1 MTRRVALISEHA
13 SPLAVLGGVDSGGQN
28 VYVAQVARHLA
39 AAGDRVDV
47 YTRRDDPGLPLVVE
61 CSPGMRV
68 INVPAGPAEP
78 VAKERLLGYMPA
90 FFRWM
95 QRDWAGRGLRYDV
108 IHANFFMSGQVAAD
122 LKRALGVPYVVTFH
136 ALGKVRRLHQGAA
149 DGFPPER
156 ERIETAVIAEAD
168 RVIAECPQDE
178 DDLIRLYGADPSR
191 ISIVPCGF
199 DPAEFAPR
207 DKAATR
213 HRLGLAPDEP
223 IILQL
228 GRIVP
233 RKGIDT
239 VIEAVGRLQR
249 THGIRSRLLVV
260 GGPDRVVTRASGPE
274 LARLMDLAEREG
286 VTDLVTFVGRRDRT
300 ELADYYAAA
309 DVFVSTPW
317 YEPFGI
323 TPLEAMACATPVV
336 GSDVGGI
343 KYTVRDGETGFLVPP
358 RDPDALAD
366 RLARLLGNGRVR
378 AAFGANGLARV
389 RRAFTWRHV
398 ADALSGVY
406 DEVVAERRLE
416 LATAIAATTATAA
429 RSSRPAASGRAR
441 PGTPQGAGN
450 AR

>member
-1 MTRRVALISEHA
+1 MTRRIALISEHA

-47 YTRRDDPGLPLVVE
+47 YTRRDDPALPLVVE
-61 CSPGMRV
+61 CAPGVRV

-78 VAKERLLGYMPA
+78 VAKERLLEHMPA
-90 FFRWM
+90 FLRWM
-95 QRDWAGRGLRYDV
+95 QRDWAGHGHRYDIV
-108 IHANFFMSGQVAAD
+108 HANFFMSGHVAAE
-122 LKRALGVPYVVTFH
+122 LRRTLGVPFVITFH

-156 ERIETAVIAEAD
+156 EHIETAVIAEAD

-178 DDLIRLYGADPSR
+178 DDLIRLYGADPRR

-207 DKAATR
+207 DKTEIR
-213 HRLGLAPDEP
+213 RRLGLAPDEP
-223 IILQL
+223 IVLQL

-239 VIEAVGRLQR
+239 VIEGVARLDR
-249 THGIRSRLLVV
+249 DHGITARLLVV
-260 GGPDRVVTRASGPE
+260 GGPDRVVTRASAPE
-274 LARLMDLAEREG
+274 LGRLMDLAERED
-286 VTDLVTFVGRRDRT
+286 VADLVTFVGRRDRN

-336 GSDVGGI
+336 GADVGGI

-358 RDPDALAD
+358 RDPAALAD
-366 RLARLLGNGRVR
+366 RLARLLGNRR
-378 AAFGANGLARV
+378 LLAAFGANGLTRV

-398 ADALSGVY
+398 AEALSDVY
-406 DEVVAERRLE
+406 DDVLTENRLE
-416 LATAIAATTATAA
+416 LATAIAAKSAP
-429 RSSRPAASGRAR
+429 SSRSTASAPMGVR
-441 PGTPQGAGN
+441 TPEGAGN
-450 AR
+450 PR

>member
-1 MTRRVALISEHA
+1 MTRRIALISEHA

-39 AAGDRVDV
+39 RAGDRVDV
-47 YTRRDDPGLPLVVE
+47 YTRRDDAALPLVVE
-61 CSPGMRV
+61 CAPGMRV

-78 VAKERLLGYMPA
+78 LAKERLLEHMPA

-95 QRDWAGRGLRYDV
+95 HRDWASHGQRYDIV
-108 IHANFFMSGQVAAD
+108 HANFFMSGQVAVE
-122 LKRALGVPYVVTFH
+122 LRRALGVPFVVTFH

-178 DDLIRLYGADPSR
+178 DDLIRLYGADPR
-191 ISIVPCGF
+191 RVSIVPCGF

-213 HRLGLAPDEP
+213 RRLGLALDEP
-223 IILQL
+223 IVLQL

-239 VIEAVGRLQR
+239 VIEAVAKLDRA
-249 THGIRSRLLVV
+249 HGIRARLLVV
-260 GGPDRVVTRASGPE
+260 GGPDRVVTRASAPE
-274 LARLMDLAEREG
+274 LGRLMDLAEQER
-286 VTDLVTFVGRRDRT
+286 VADLVTFVGRRDRN

-323 TPLEAMACATPVV
+323 TPLEAMACATPVI
-336 GSDVGGI
+336 GADVGGI
-343 KYTVRDGETGFLVPP
+343 KYSVRDGETGFLVPP
-358 RDPDALAD
+358 RDPAALAD
-366 RLARLLGNGRVR
+366 RLARLLGNRR
-378 AAFGANGLARV
+378 LLAAFGANGLARV
-389 RRAFTWRHV
+389 RREFTWRHV
-398 ADALSGVY
+398 ADALSDVY
-406 DEVVAERRLE
+406 DDVLTENRLE
-416 LATAIAATTATAA
+416 LATALAAKTPP
-429 RSSRPAASGRAR
+429 SSRSTTSVRADR
-441 PGTPQGAGN
+441 RTPEGAGT

>member
-1 MTRRVALISEHA
+1 MTRRIALISEHA

-47 YTRRDDPGLPLVVE
+47 YTRRDDAALPLVVD
-61 CSPGMRV
+61 CGARVRV
-68 INVPAGPAEP
+68 INVPVGPAEP
-78 VAKERLLGYMPA
+78 VAKERLLEHMPA

-95 QRDWAGRGLRYDV
+95 QRDWTSHGHRYDIV
-108 IHANFFMSGQVAAD
+108 HANFFMSGQVAAE
-122 LKRALGVPYVVTFH
+122 LRRALGVPFVVTFH

-178 DDLIRLYGADPSR
+178 DDLIRLYGADPRR

-199 DPAEFAPR
+199 DPAEFSPR
-207 DKAATR
+207 DKSAAR
-213 HRLGLAPDEP
+213 RRLGLDTDER
-223 IILQL
+223 IVLQL

-239 VIEAVGRLQR
+239 VIEAVGKLHRDHR
-249 THGIRSRLLVV
+249 IKARLLVV
-260 GGPDRVVTRASGPE
+260 GGPDRVVTRASAPE
-274 LARLMDLAEREG
+274 LARLMDLAAREG
-286 VTDLVTFVGRRDRT
+286 VADLVTFVGRRDRS

-309 DVFVSTPW
+309 DIFVSTPW

-323 TPLEAMACATPVV
+323 TPLEAMACATPVI
-336 GSDVGGI
+336 GADVGGI

-358 RDPDALAD
+358 RDPTALAD
-366 RLARLLGNGRVR
+366 RLARLLSNERLLT
-378 AAFGANGLARV
+378 AFAANGLARV

-398 ADALSGVY
+398 AQALSDVY
-406 DEVVAERRLE
+406 DDVLAESRLE
-416 LATAIAATTATAA
+416 LATAIAATTSSSSTSAAARTAGRTAA
-429 RSSRPAASGRAR
+429 R
-441 PGTPQGAGN
+441 TPEAAGN

>member
-1 MTRRVALISEHA
+1 MTRRIALISEHA

-47 YTRRDDPGLPLVVE
+47 YTRRDDATLPVVVD
-61 CSPGMRV
+61 CSPGVRV

-78 VAKERLLGYMPA
+78 VAKERLLEHMPA

-95 QRDWAGRGLRYDV
+95 RRDWAGHGRRYDV
-108 IHANFFMSGQVAAD
+108 VHANFFMSGQVAAE
-122 LKRALGVPYVVTFH
+122 LRRALGVPYVVTFH

-156 ERIETAVIAEAD
+156 ERIEAAVISEAD

-178 DDLIRLYGADPSR
+178 DDLIRLYGADPGR
-191 ISIVPCGF
+191 ISIVPCGY
-199 DPAEFAPR
+199 DPAEFTPR
-207 DKAATR
+207 DKAAAR
-213 HRLGLAPDEP
+213 RRLGLPTDEP
-223 IILQL
+223 IVLQL

-239 VIEAVGRLQR
+239 VIEAVARLHHA
-249 THGIRSRLLVV
+249 HGLRSRLLVV
-260 GGPDRVVTRASGPE
+260 GGPERVVTRASGAE
-274 LARLMDLAEREG
+274 LARLMDLAEQRG
-286 VTDLVTFVGRRDRT
+286 VADFVTFVGRRDRT

-336 GSDVGGI
+336 GSKVGGI

-358 RDPDALAD
+358 RDPATLAD
-366 RLARLLGNGRVR
+366 RLARLLANPRLL
-378 AAFGANGLARV
+378 AAFGANGVARV
-389 RRAFTWRHV
+389 RRGFTWRHV
-398 ADALSGVY
+398 ADALSDVY
-406 DEVVAERRLE
+406 DDVLAERRLE
-416 LATAIAATTATAA
+416 LATAIAAATTPST
-429 RSSRPAASGRAR
+429 RSSSGAGRAVR
-441 PGTPQGAGN
+441 SPESAGN
-450 AR
+450 VR